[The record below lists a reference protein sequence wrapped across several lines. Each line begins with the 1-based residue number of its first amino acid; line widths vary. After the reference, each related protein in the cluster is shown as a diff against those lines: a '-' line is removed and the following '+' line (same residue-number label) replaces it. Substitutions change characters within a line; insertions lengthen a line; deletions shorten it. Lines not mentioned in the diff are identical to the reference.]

1 MDHEHDRLRE
11 EARQKLLLARNTID
25 AEAKQRLAESAFE
38 LAQRAE
44 AIERAQEH
52 GSRGPTRLKR

>member
-1 MDHEHDRLRE
+1 MEDYDRLRD
-11 EARQKLLLARNTID
+11 EARRMLRLAKSASD
-25 AEAKQRLAESAFE
+25 SEAKQRLAESAFE